1 MALQINEGWLNV
13 YKPLDIT
20 SSKVVQKIKK
30 NLILKK
36 LVMQE
41 H

>member
-20 SSKVVQKIKK
+20 SSKVVQKITMHPSPGAL
-30 NLILKK
+30 NT
-36 LVMQE
+36 
-41 H
+41 